1 MSEEELDIQESE
13 RKYRSLFESSR
24 DAIMILEPPSWN
36 FTSGNPSTVKLF
48 KAKDEAEFITHGP
61 GDVSPAMQPDGRD
74 SGEKAKEMI
83 GTAMRDGSN
92 FFEWTHKRIDGAE
105 FAAEVLLTRMELGG
119 KTILQATVRDITE
132 RKKAEDA
139 LHSANA
145 GLEARMSQLNEIS
158 KALISDIGIQRATGI
173 IYENG
178 WRLGQRKARPLH
190 ESWKGDKKS
199 FIEDFLK
206 RHATMISLHIALTE
220 FDEDS
225 VRARARLCPADSAI
239 WMRDSA
245 DAEIAYAYGFI
256 AAVFSVAF
264 GKPIGVKRQG
274 SSAKGELASCFE
286 IETRELEPYEVEAYR
301 LV

>member
-61 GDVSPAMQPDGRD
+61 GGVSPAMQPDGRD

-190 ESWKGDKKS
+190 ESWKGDKKIVHRGL
-199 FIEDFLK
+199 FETPCDNDFAAHRTDGVRRGFGSRQSQALP
-206 RHATMISLHIALTE
+206 RGQRDMDEGLGRRRDCVRVWLHRRRFL
-220 FDEDS
+220 
-225 VRARARLCPADSAI
+225 RCL
-239 WMRDSA
+239 
-245 DAEIAYAYGFI
+245 
-256 AAVFSVAF
+256 
-264 GKPIGVKRQG
+264 RQTHRR
-274 SSAKGELASCFE
+274 E
-286 IETRELEPYEVEAYR
+286 ETGLFCQG
-301 LV
+301 